1 MWRGF
6 PLALAAALLL
16 VAVGCDLAGLAGYGR
31 FQEEF
36 QQSHPMPP
44 GGRLS
49 LESFNGR
56 IEIRGWDRDS
66 IDISGVRYASS
77 PEALASLIIDVDAS
91 GDLVR
96 IRTRRQA
103 ARSWNSGVNYL
114 IRVPRRTE
122 LEHISTSNG
131 SIEVAGVEG
140 RARLSTSNGAVTV
153 DRLAGELEV
162 ETSNGPVRV
171 TLGEAGLETPIRLRT
186 SNGPIELTLEKIGP
200 AGAILR
206 TSNGPITL
214 RLPPDASADIEA
226 TTSNGSISVDL
237 DAQFQGRRTRNRLE
251 GKIGAGGPLL
261 RLATS
266 NGPISVRRRS

>member
-6 PLALAAALLL
+6 PLALPAALLL
-16 VAVGCDLAGLAGYGR
+16 IAGGCNLAGLAGAGR

-36 QQSHPMPP
+36 QQSHSMPP

-56 IEIRGWDRDS
+56 IEIRGWDRDA

-77 PEALASLIIDVDAS
+77 PEALAALIIDVDAS
-91 GDLVR
+91 GDAVR

-122 LEHISTSNG
+122 LERISTSNG
-131 SIEVAGVEG
+131 AIEVTGVEG

-153 DRLAGELEV
+153 DRLSGELEV

-171 TLGEAGLETPIRLRT
+171 TLGEAGVEAPIR
-186 SNGPIELTLEKIGP
+186 
-200 AGAILR
+200 LR

-214 RLPPDASADIEA
+214 RLPASASADIEA
-226 TTSNGSISVDL
+226 TTSNGPISVDL
-237 DAQFQGRRTRNRLE
+237 DAQFQGRHTRNRLE

-266 NGPISVRRRS
+266 NGPISIRRRG